1 MENFKS
7 GERRITMAT
16 ITVIP
21 ANETR
26 RAERGNIRVAAYCRV
41 STDRDTQESSYE
53 IQKEHYEELI
63 EKTPGWD
70 LAGIYADEGISG
82 TSVKRREAFKKMM
95 RDSEKG
101 LIDLIVTKS
110 ISRFARNTVD
120 CLGYAR
126 MLKALNVPVYFE
138 KENINTMDS
147 GGEFLLT
154 VMASLAQQ
162 ESISLSQN
170 VKLGLQ
176 YRYQQGKVSMGFS
189 RFLGFRKDEKG
200 DMVVIEEEAKIVR
213 MIYEMVIDRFSFGEI
228 CAFLTEKGIPSPGK
242 KEWYKGTIVRMLR
255 NEKYAGDVI
264 LQKTCTTDVLNKV
277 RERNDGIVPKYYVRD
292 HHEPIVSHEIWLKT
306 QAELRRRT
314 MENSPFKLYCKKCGG
329 AYRLYKGRK
338 LMCNTRIK
346 RGPRKCNN
354 DIILL
359 DEFEEV
365 AVKAI
370 NCFIE
375 KKPGA
380 EAFVPDYEEEYRRY
394 TDLVISQTSI
404 NKDEI
409 EEKKDEILDRISQSE
424 NDHIEKLLAMKDKKA
439 FFRKSLL
446 DFLRKITYR
455 KKTFFVEFV
464 GGAVL
469 EIKKDTHAY
478 PVRKVR
484 KRRTQT
490 Q

>member
-1 MENFKS
+1 
-7 GERRITMAT
+7 MAT

-21 ANETR
+21 AHEIR
-26 RAERGNIRVAAYCRV
+26 KGKKESLRVAAYCRV
-41 STDRDTQESSYE
+41 STDRDAQESSYE

-63 EKTPGWD
+63 EKTPGWY

-126 MLKALNVPVYFE
+126 MLKAINVPVYFE

-176 YRYQQGKVSMGFS
+176 YRYQQGKVVMGFS
-189 RFLGFRKDEKG
+189 RFLGFGKDEKG

-242 KEWYKGTIVRMLR
+242 KEWYKGTIVRMLK
-255 NEKYAGDVI
+255 NEKYAGDVL
-264 LQKTCTTDVLNKV
+264 LQKTYTTDVLNKV

-306 QAELRRRT
+306 QAELSRRT
-314 MENSPFKLYCKKCGG
+314 MDISPFKLYCKKCGA
-329 AYRLYKGRK
+329 AYRFCRDGK

-346 RGPRKCNN
+346 KGPRKCSN
-354 DIILL
+354 DIISIK
-359 DEFEEV
+359 EFEEV
-365 AVKAI
+365 VVKAI
-370 NCFIE
+370 NCFME
-375 KKPGA
+375 KGLAA
-380 EAFVPDYEEEYRRY
+380 EPTAIDYEEEYGNY
-394 TDLVISQTSI
+394 MNLIITQTSL
-404 NKDEI
+404 NRKEI
-409 EEKKDEILDRISQSE
+409 EEEKGELLERISRNE
-424 NDHIEKLLAMKDKKA
+424 NDRIEKLMALDYKIG
-439 FFRKSLL
+439 FYRKSLL
-446 DFLRKITYR
+446 DLLRKVTY
-455 KKTFFVEFV
+455 KKRTFFVEFV

-469 EIKKDTHAY
+469 EIKKDVRAY
-478 PVRKVR
+478 PVRKIR
-484 KRRTQT
+484 KRRTQK